1 MLFDE
6 KIGATLHYTL
16 PENPPFQ
23 WCSLLLG
30 DMEIM
35 ISQKTAAQN
44 WYSNNVSILK
54 MPSNNI
60 IYIYVASILDLYNEI
75 REKTKIVLE
84 LIEQPHGLYE
94 FAI

>member
-6 KIGATLHYTL
+6 KIGATLQYTL

-30 DMEIM
+30 DMESM
-35 ISQKTAAQN
+35 ISLKAAAQN

-60 IYIYVASILDLYNEI
+60 IYIYAHPSLIYIMKL
-75 REKTKIVLE
+75 EKKLK
-84 LIEQPHGLYE
+84 LSLN
-94 FAI
+94 